1 MNKIITCISPI
12 TTVFLLT
19 GIFTGCDLIN
29 PPSKNAKTPVKKD
42 TVAQAEA
49 PAAAPVALPKD
60 VVVRVGN
67 WTLTS
72 QQFDERL
79 KLLKEGL
86 PDFDA
91 NKPGS
96 KEALLNELIRQ
107 QLLVKDAEDSGV
119 ARQSD
124 ITDAVEDFRRTLLV
138 QKLAN
143 RLTKDIVADEKE
155 AQEYYDQ
162 NKDLFVEPVQY
173 TAREIVA
180 VDEAAAKNILVQVL
194 QGADFG
200 DTAKAQSKGKT
211 ADKGGALGAFTKAPF
226 EAMQN
231 AIASLEAGGTSAVF
245 KGPDGFYIVKVDSKK
260 GGAAKPFAEVK
271 QDLISGLTLRK
282 QQQAILD
289 HINKLAEKN
298 KVEVNKELLGPAK

>member
-1 MNKIITCISPI
+1 MKRTIGRFSAIV
-12 TTVFLLT
+12 TVFLLT
-19 GIFTGCDLIN
+19 SVFAGCDLIN
-29 PPSKNAKTPVKKD
+29 PPAKSVKKPVKKEAA
-42 TVAQAEA
+42 AQPEPSAAEA
-49 PAAAPVALPKD
+49 TAMPKD
-60 VVVRVGN
+60 VIVRVGK

-91 NKPGS
+91 TKPGS

-107 QLLVKDAEDSGV
+107 QLLVKDAEESGM
-119 ARQSD
+119 AQQSD

-155 AQEYYDQ
+155 AQEYYDK
-162 NKDLFVEPVQY
+162 NKELFVDPAQY
-173 TAREIVA
+173 TAREIVVA
-180 VDEAAAKNILVQVL
+180 DESAAKNILVQVL
-194 QGADFG
+194 QGADFAE
-200 DTAKAQSKGKT
+200 TAKAQSKGKT
-211 ADKGGALGAFTKAPF
+211 ADKGGALAAFTKAPF

-231 AIASLEAGGTSAVF
+231 AIVNLEAGGTSSAF
-245 KGPDGFYIVKVDSKK
+245 KGPDGFYIVKLDSKK
-260 GGAAKPFAEVK
+260 GGAAKPFADVK

-289 HINKLAEKN
+289 HINKLAEKT
-298 KVEVNKELLGPAK
+298 KVEINKELLGPAK